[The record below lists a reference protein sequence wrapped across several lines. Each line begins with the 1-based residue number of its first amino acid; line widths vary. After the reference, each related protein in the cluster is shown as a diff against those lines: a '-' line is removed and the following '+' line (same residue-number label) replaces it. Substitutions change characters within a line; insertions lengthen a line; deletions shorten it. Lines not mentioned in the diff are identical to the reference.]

1 MEWALVICIWA
12 QFAAAMLLFGGGLFR
27 LLLGGV
33 ATAIDHDLVRW
44 LRGATFVACIS
55 ALGWLSLEA
64 ANMGEGWSDA
74 TDPGAIVAV
83 LRETSFGHVWTVR
96 LVIALFL
103 LPVAFAPVSR
113 RAFRFGT
120 ALSALFLASLA
131 LTGHAVMDEGA
142 AGILHPLNQMVH
154 LLAGGAWIG
163 SLLPLW
169 LCLRL
174 SADTDAL
181 AHLAVHRFAWLGYAA
196 VALVL
201 ASGILN
207 MWFVISGIGAIA
219 ATFYGHLLLIKLVL
233 VGGMLA
239 LAVLNRFRLTP
250 ILKDTPPARTWLIRS
265 VFAEILFAVGILAAA
280 SFLGTSVPSF

>member
-27 LLLGGV
+27 LLLGG
-33 ATAIDHDLVRW
+33 AAAAIDPDLVRW
-44 LRGATFVACIS
+44 LRGATFVALLS

-64 ANMGEGWSDA
+64 ASMGEGRPDA
-74 TDPGAIVAV
+74 TDPVAIVAV
-83 LRETSFGHVWTVR
+83 LRETSFGHVWTAR

-103 LPVAFAPVSR
+103 LPVAYAPVSR

-120 ALSALFLASLA
+120 GFSALFLASLA

-142 AGILHPLNQMVH
+142 AGMLHPLNQMVH

-169 LCLRL
+169 LCLRW

-181 AHLAVHRFAWLGYAA
+181 AHLAVHRFAWLGYVA

-207 MWFVISGIGAIA
+207 MWFVIGDIGAIA
-219 ATFYGHLLLIKLVL
+219 ATFYGHLLLIKLAL

-239 LAVLNRFRLTP
+239 LAVLNRFRIAPVLEN
-250 ILKDTPPARTWLIRS
+250 TPPARAWLMWS
-265 VFAEILFAVGILAAA
+265 VFAEIFLAVGVVAVASLLGATAPAA
-280 SFLGTSVPSF
+280 